1 MSKGD
6 WDQIRNATWRP
17 VLKKLGENLLSVS
30 ICGPRKRERK
40 WPSASLDFESK
51 CFFALDTFTRKK
63 KSWLQDVTI
72 RQGMAKGARELIS
85 CWEVS
90 L

>member
-1 MSKGD
+1 MAACFEKIRGKFIIGQYLWAVKKG
-6 WDQIRNATWRP
+6 T
-17 VLKKLGENLLSVS
+17 
-30 ICGPRKRERK
+30 K

-51 CFFALDTFTRKK
+51 CFFALDTFTMKK

-85 CWEVS
+85 CWEVC